1 MAGAGRLEFGLA
13 ENRGLIRPCG
23 AAPETGKQAF
33 LRVCLQLGRK
43 RFREAHSSPLPMKS
57 VTAIALPVLVA
68 TLGIVSA
75 IGAVSK
81 GAAELEPSKAVE
93 LVHRSRD
100 EVARPSIRLELSQR
114 SISEPVVKSQP
125 APKSWTSGSA
135 VPRPSE
141 VIVPRSYQPSLR
153 GQEIAEEDLG
163 RHVAG
168 LAKLERSQ
176 IQALRSRYLSLPS
189 RIESVLMGRELPA
202 ADYAYEQALEG
213 LCDQIEAELVQSHK
227 EYFQSRSFPYV
238 KAGGT
243 PLAARPLGNSQF
255 TTQGLHVVGDWFVD
269 AGFRSEDFPSLEAKL
284 KAAMQMRIERV
295 DFLDR
300 TLNVH

>member
-1 MAGAGRLEFGLA
+1 
-13 ENRGLIRPCG
+13 
-23 AAPETGKQAF
+23 
-33 LRVCLQLGRK
+33 
-43 RFREAHSSPLPMKS
+43 MKS

-81 GAAELEPSKAVE
+81 SAAEIEPGKAAE
-93 LVHRSRD
+93 FTRRNRD
-100 EVARPSIRLELSQR
+100 EVARPPIHLESPQR
-114 SISEPVVKSQP
+114 SVSAPAAEPRP
-125 APKSWTSGSA
+125 ASKSWTAGNS

-153 GQEIAEEDLG
+153 GQDIAEEDLG
-163 RHVAG
+163 RHVAN

-213 LCDQIEAELVQSHK
+213 LCDEIEAELVQNHK
-227 EYFQSRSFPYV
+227 EYYQSRSFPYV

-255 TTQGLHVVGDWFVD
+255 TTQGLHVVGNWYVD

-300 TLNVH
+300 SLNVR